1 MIMLA
6 ASASHRGVMQT
17 LGQAATTDFRNDLRA
32 ITVPTLVVHGEADAV
47 LPVEATGARI
57 AEAVSDCRLVR
68 LPGAPHGLI
77 VTRAAEFNRELMAFL
92 EG

>member
-1 MIMLA
+1 
-6 ASASHRGVMQT
+6 
-17 LGQAATTDFRNDLRA
+17 
-32 ITVPTLVVHGEADAV
+32 V

-68 LPGAPHGLI
+68 MQGAPHGLI